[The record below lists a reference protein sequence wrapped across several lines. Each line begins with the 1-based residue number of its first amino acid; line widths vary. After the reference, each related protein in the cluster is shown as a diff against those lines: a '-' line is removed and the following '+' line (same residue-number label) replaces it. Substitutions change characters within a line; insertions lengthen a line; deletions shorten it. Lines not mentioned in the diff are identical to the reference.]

1 MCHIMSLI
9 LLYTFLI
16 LDRMDRILINKFPW
30 LCEITGYMMYI
41 SILFCI
47 FWLNVMCFDI
57 WRTFR
62 KTRNPRF
69 PSDSQK
75 FYKYLFY
82 GFGLPLII
90 TAMLAVIDETDWFPL
105 NWRPQIGKFECFL
118 RNDRNIEFFY
128 LYLPMSVIL
137 LVNVVLYSIT
147 AYKIYTVQN
156 DKFILS
162 GKIERRRVVSCNPIR
177 MRFLLYLRL
186 FLLMGKFEIVEPV
199 YVKSSKKECQKV
211 SRSN

>member
-1 MCHIMSLI
+1 MCHILSLI

-16 LDRMDRILINKFPW
+16 LDRMDILVMKIPW
-30 LCEITGYMMYI
+30 LCEFSGYMMYI

-47 FWLNVMCFDI
+47 FWLNVMCYDI
-57 WRTFR
+57 WKTFR
-62 KTRNPRF
+62 STRNPQY
-69 PSDSQK
+69 PSGSQK
-75 FYKYLFY
+75 FPIYLFY
-82 GFGLPLII
+82 GFGLPIII
-90 TAMLAVIDETDWFPL
+90 TMMLAVIDETTLFPE

-156 DKFILS
+156 HKYILS
-162 GKIERRRVVSCNPIR
+162 GKVEKRRVVSCNPIR
-177 MRFLLYLRL
+177 LRFLLYLRL
-186 FLLMGKFEIVEPV
+186 FLLMGETFWMHLDVH
-199 YVKSSKKECQKV
+199 
-211 SRSN
+211 